1 MSFKND
7 HDIINILWAIAFI
20 CFWVA
25 VGISH
30 HWIG

>member
-7 HDIINILWAIAFI
+7 HGFINILLGIAFI
-20 CFWVA
+20 CLWVA

-30 HWIG
+30 HWWE